1 MAELQQK
8 VRQRGSGQELMEVA
22 VHCAPEPGA
31 RWRDFLKNPALDRAL
46 PWLNRAPGS
55 EAAFERTK
63 AFVDEVA
70 GSTTV
75 TRVYIGNEFCPLAV
89 PGVAAVE
96 RMAREAVDAGL
107 EVSLVLGPLS
117 ESRQSFFLSLVGQ
130 CERACPGRLE
140 VVGNDWGTM
149 AALSGHGVVPVAGRM
164 LFRMKR
170 LPRLSADTLPDVP
183 SGVSTDELKQRQLA
197 SLAEFPGT
205 SSWFREFAGRL
216 GFCRMDTEL
225 LPQGIRFVREPDVA
239 LSLHVPYTY
248 VTGGATCPHLAT
260 GERTVKG
267 RQQCSLECR
276 TSYTEA
282 HYPYKTR
289 PLFEVGGTVFMNSV
303 RLLAG
308 YSTHP
313 YYDRIIVER

>member
-1 MAELQQK
+1 MADLHVEVQN
-8 VRQRGSGQELMEVA
+8 RGAARGLMEVA

-31 RWRDFLKNPALDRAL
+31 KWREFLRKPELERVM
-46 PWLNRAPGS
+46 PWLNHGPGGRAT
-55 EAAFERTK
+55 FDQTM

-70 GSTTV
+70 GDAKV
-75 TRVYIGNEFCPLAV
+75 TRVYLGNEFCPLAV
-89 PGVAAVE
+89 PGVASVE
-96 RMAREAVDAGL
+96 RMTREAVDAGL
-107 EVSLVLGPLS
+107 DVSLVLGPLS

-149 AALSGHGVVPVAGRM
+149 AALSGHAVIPVAGRM

-170 LPRLSADTLPDVP
+170 LPRLSAETVPDVP
-183 SGVSTDELKQRQLA
+183 DGVSGDELKKRQLA

-205 SSWFREFAGRL
+205 SPWFREFAGRL

-248 VTGGATCPHLAT
+248 VTGGATCPHLAS

-267 RQQCSLECR
+267 QQSCGLECR
-276 TSYTEA
+276 TMYVEA
-282 HYPYKTR
+282 QYPYKTR

-308 YSTHP
+308 YTTHP